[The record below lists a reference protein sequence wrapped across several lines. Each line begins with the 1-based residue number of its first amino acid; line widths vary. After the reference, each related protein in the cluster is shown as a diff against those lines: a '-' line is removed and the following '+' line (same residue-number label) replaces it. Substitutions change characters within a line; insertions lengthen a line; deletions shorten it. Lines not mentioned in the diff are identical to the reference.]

1 MQARDMAEYTSQSPT
16 TDANA
21 FETLTKTATMI
32 AVQADAAVEY
42 TARACAY
49 AIFAA
54 WTDA

>member
-1 MQARDMAEYTSQSPT
+1 MAEYTSQSPT